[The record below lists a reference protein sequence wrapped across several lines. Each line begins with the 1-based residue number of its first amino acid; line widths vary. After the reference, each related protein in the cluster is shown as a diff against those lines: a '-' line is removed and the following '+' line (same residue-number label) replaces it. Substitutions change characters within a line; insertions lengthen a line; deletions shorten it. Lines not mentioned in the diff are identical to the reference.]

1 MALNRKPILKVLFV
15 VTALIGG
22 TMLIPL
28 LVCLIYREFPAAK
41 AFALCAIPM
50 MAVGI
55 TGERLIPKIN
65 SNEIR
70 IREGFFIVGFSWL
83 LMSLLGALP
92 FVIAGEIP
100 SVVDAYFE
108 MASGFTTTGSTILT
122 DIEALSKGM
131 LFWRS
136 FTHWLGG
143 MGILVL
149 TIALLPVLGIG
160 GQRIMRAE
168 TTGPTMDK
176 ISFTINDS
184 ARRLYLTY
192 AGMTI
197 LEVLLLCLG
206 GMSLYDS
213 LVQTFGTVGTGGFSC
228 YADSVGAFHSPYAE
242 YVIGIFMMLAG
253 INFSLH
259 YTAVTGGMT
268 GLKAMLKDS
277 ELRFYVGTIGVST
290 LFITVML
297 LVKNFT
303 SSVEEAFRLSFFE
316 VSSIITTT
324 GYGTADSDLWPLS
337 VKMLLLLL
345 MLMGGCA
352 GSTGGGMKVIRVM
365 IGLKA
370 VKRAFAQRLHPKA
383 VMPVRI
389 GRKPIP
395 ESTISSVMAFIVLY
409 MLTLGISIFIISFE
423 DVSFMTALSSVVACV
438 SNIGPGFDAVGAT
451 GNFAFFSDFSKIL
464 LSVLMIAGRLEL
476 FTIFLLF
483 TPRFWS
489 SDK

>member
-1 MALNRKPILKVLFV
+1 MVLNKKPIFKVLFV
-15 VTALIGG
+15 VTALVGG
-22 TMLIPL
+22 TMLLPL
-28 LVCLIYREFPAAK
+28 LVSLIYREYAAAR
-41 AFALCAIPM
+41 AFALCAAPM
-50 MAVGI
+50 MIIGMV
-55 TGERLIPKIN
+55 GERLIPKIN

-92 FVIAGEIP
+92 FVINGEIP

-197 LEVLLLCLG
+197 IETLLLCLG
-206 GMSLYDS
+206 GMSVYDS
-213 LVQTFGTVGTGGFSC
+213 LVHTFGTVGTGGFSN
-228 YADSVGAFHSPYAE
+228 YGASVGAFGSAYAE
-242 YVIGIFMMLAG
+242 YVIAIFMMLAG

-259 YTAVTGGMT
+259 YAAVTGGKA
-268 GLKAMLKDS
+268 GIRAMLKDP
-277 ELRFYVGTIGVST
+277 ELRFYVGTIAVST
-290 LFITVML
+290 LFIMVVL
-297 LVKNFT
+297 LVKHYT
-303 SSVEEAFRLSFFE
+303 SSVEEAFRWSFFE
-316 VSSIITTT
+316 VNSILTTT
-324 GYGTADSDLWPLS
+324 GYGTVDSDLWPLCT
-337 VKMLLLLL
+337 KILLLLL

-352 GSTGGGMKVIRVM
+352 GSTGGGMKVIRVV

-370 VKRAFAQRLHPKA
+370 VRRAFSLRLHPKA

-389 GRKPIP
+389 GKKPVP
-395 ESTISSVMAFIVLY
+395 ESTISSVMAFINLY

-423 DVSFMTALSSVVACV
+423 DVSFMTAVSSVVACV

-451 GNFAFFSDFSKIL
+451 ANFAFFSDFSKIL